1 MRDVTIDRAQ
11 LEHSGEVLTVQR
23 AAYLS
28 EAQRYGDPFLPPL
41 TQSLEELADEIRAG
55 RRLVALV
62 GTRVVGSVRA
72 AEHDGVL
79 HIGRLAVAPDQ
90 QGRGIGTQ
98 LLGAAEDLAGPEVQT
113 FALFT
118 GAASD
123 DNVRLYETL
132 GYRTVRHDALPEGP
146 GLVHLH
152 KPRVPRP

>member
-1 MRDVTIDRAQ
+1 VVGDVVIDRAQ
-11 LEHSGEVLTVQR
+11 LEQAGEVLTLQR

-41 TQSLEELADEIRAG
+41 TQSLDELAREMRAG
-55 RRLVALV
+55 HRLVALI
-62 GTRVVGSVRA
+62 GTRVVGSIRA
-72 AEHDGVL
+72 VEDDAVL

-90 QGRGIGTQ
+90 QGRGIGSR
-98 LLGAAEDLAGPEVQT
+98 LLRAVEDLAGPEVAT

-132 GYRTVRHDALPEGP
+132 GYRQVRHEALPEGP

-152 KPRVPRP
+152 KVRSP